1 QADLQGKD
9 RRFDAVERLI
19 EIAPEGD
26 SAKEGGNCA
35 PGGFGTAAV
44 PDSLEIH
51 LIGHVPTV
59 ARLDV
64 VERPCD
70 DDPPQF
76 SKLGVQLSLEL
87 VADLGSQLG
96 PAEADDQAA
105 DLGEHRDQA
114 NGQWQQGGRKMRC
127 REKSEASS
135 MIHRGALSGRVTGS
149 VPSVTSQERR
159 LSFKSPELIQGGTQ
173 ATPRVKTAR
182 ISWKSLAL
190 ARQHPVRPRFPG
202 CKEGG
207 RTYVWKVGAEQ
218 VCGQEICFALS
229 AFLAA
234 TAAVHLKGTLGI
246 PLRVGDHDMKR
257 RTVAGQA
264 LGASCPTFSVV
275 REAATA
281 SLATG
286 SPGFRP
292 SGT

>member
-159 LSFKSPELIQGGTQ
+159 LSFNSPELIQGGTQ

-190 ARQHPVRPRFPG
+190 ARSHP
-202 CKEGG
+202 
-207 RTYVWKVGAEQ
+207 
-218 VCGQEICFALS
+218 
-229 AFLAA
+229 
-234 TAAVHLKGTLGI
+234 
-246 PLRVGDHDMKR
+246 
-257 RTVAGQA
+257 
-264 LGASCPTFSVV
+264 
-275 REAATA
+275 
-281 SLATG
+281 TG
-286 SPGFRP
+286 SSPGLPWQPINWGSLITMPEHSSFGVRYY
-292 SGT
+292 